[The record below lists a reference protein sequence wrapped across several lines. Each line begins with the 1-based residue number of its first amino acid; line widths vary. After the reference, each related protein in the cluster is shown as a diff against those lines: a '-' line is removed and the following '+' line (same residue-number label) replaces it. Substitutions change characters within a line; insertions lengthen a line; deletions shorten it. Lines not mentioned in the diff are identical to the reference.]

1 MDCAK
6 AISDGDLKFAD
17 FLSEKMEFLSAAEI
31 RLHLFATIA
40 TNFNIF
46 QTLKDQNH
54 STIHW
59 LLHGPNLQRLDV
71 ILRKTCL
78 LLKIIPDDQY
88 QTKTIKTRWSA
99 VLRHSPTQLK
109 HL

>member
-17 FLSEKMEFLSAAEI
+17 FLSEKMEFMSAAEI

-54 STIHW
+54 STIH
-59 LLHGPNLQRLDV
+59 
-71 ILRKTCL
+71 
-78 LLKIIPDDQY
+78 
-88 QTKTIKTRWSA
+88 
-99 VLRHSPTQLK
+99 
-109 HL
+109 